1 MDVFSNFIKKIALN
15 HLSLSFTAVE
25 IGLVRSSYTV
35 EEDVGQFAVCAH
47 ITNPRIGCPVAY
59 QFSVLAITVTG
70 SASKFHTLFTL
81 PI

>member
-1 MDVFSNFIKKIALN
+1 MDVFSNFTKKTALN

-35 EEDVGQFAVCAH
+35 EEDVGQLEVCVH

-70 SASKFHTLFTL
+70 SASKFYTLFAL
-81 PI
+81 LV